1 MKINEKT
8 IELRSKLFNLI
19 REFGD
24 LQFAVQGSR
33 AVEIDTKLD
42 AISQLDAAR
51 GGLASVYESLGD
63 LFIDAARDVKDQ
75 AFSAEA

>member
-1 MKINEKT
+1 MKINEKS

-33 AVEIDTKLD
+33 SVEIDTKLD
-42 AISQLDAAR
+42 AISQLDVAR
-51 GGLASVYESLGD
+51 CGLAKVYESLGD